1 MSESIRVLLVES
13 QAIVRIGLAEVL
25 GNEPGIV
32 IVGEAGDGAESVLK
46 AVALQ
51 PDVILTEV
59 YLPGLGGLEAIL
71 RIKEKL
77 PLIRVL
83 VLTFSE
89 REEDSLEALKLGVD
103 GYLLKS
109 ASLAEIC
116 DALKKVAA
124 GQPVLSACYPP
135 PA

>member
-59 YLPGLGGLEAIL
+59 YLPGLGGLEAI
-71 RIKEKL
+71 
-77 PLIRVL
+77 
-83 VLTFSE
+83 
-89 REEDSLEALKLGVD
+89 
-103 GYLLKS
+103 
-109 ASLAEIC
+109 
-116 DALKKVAA
+116 
-124 GQPVLSACYPP
+124 
-135 PA
+135 